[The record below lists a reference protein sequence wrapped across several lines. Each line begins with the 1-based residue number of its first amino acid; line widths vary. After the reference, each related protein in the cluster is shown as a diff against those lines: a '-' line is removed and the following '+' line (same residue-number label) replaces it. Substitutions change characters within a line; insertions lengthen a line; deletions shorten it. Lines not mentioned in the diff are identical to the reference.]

1 MQDLGNKS
9 NEPVQGDQIVH
20 YGYGRL
26 DAFGRIY
33 NRILE
38 HLTPDQPNA
47 NPANAP
53 VSYPFLWDTPQ
64 HDFVQWNGVG
74 NNNPG
79 GLKGFL
85 GPLERNTGEVL
96 GVFATFSL
104 KKRPGDKGYRS
115 SAVQRNLFRL
125 EDHLLSFAENQ
136 GNGAIAK

>member
-115 SAVQRNLFRL
+115 VSLIFS
-125 EDHLLSFAENQ
+125 E
-136 GNGAIAK
+136 GK